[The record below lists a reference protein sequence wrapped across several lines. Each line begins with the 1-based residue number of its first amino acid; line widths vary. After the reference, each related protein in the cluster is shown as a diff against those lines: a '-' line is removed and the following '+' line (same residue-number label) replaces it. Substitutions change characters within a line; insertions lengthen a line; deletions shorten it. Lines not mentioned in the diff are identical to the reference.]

1 MLPALPVSNLGSNMI
16 ARLAVLLALIAAT
29 SALLAQ
35 PAQQPPGLRFHVKI
49 DPKQVGDKPQSGRV
63 LVGIAKKGEE
73 PDFTNY
79 KPPVLPLLGMDAQAF
94 SADKTIVF
102 DATSESF
109 PLGSSIKLPP
119 GEYSVQAAFLTN
131 PDINLPNAPGN
142 RFSEPIDVKLD
153 VAAGTTVTLTLNRA
167 HEDDVPKASATH
179 KYLQIPSKLLSD
191 FHGKP
196 VSYRVGVVL
205 PPNFA
210 KEADEKY
217 ALLVDI
223 GGFGTRYTHAR
234 EIEPDSRFVQIVP
247 DGAGPL
253 GDPYQVNSANNGPY
267 GDALT
272 QEVIPFI
279 EKTYRCLGTPK
290 SRFTCGIST
299 GGWVSLALQI
309 FYPDFFNGC
318 WSQCPDSVTFERF
331 ELLDLYQHENAYV
344 NPFGFERPSTRTIDS
359 DVISTVRH
367 EVQLERVLGRGG
379 KWELSGRD
387 WCCWNAVYGPRGKD
401 GLPVPAWDGKTGKI
415 DKAVAEHWKKYDL
428 KLVLEQNWKSLGP
441 KLAGGKINIWVG
453 ESDDYFL
460 NVAVHRFKASAL
472 KFANPPFDG
481 KIAIE
486 LRKPHDHGGWTRK
499 EMLDAMAKRAGG
511 K

>member
-1 MLPALPVSNLGSNMI
+1 MIVRLVVIALAAIAPVLF
-16 ARLAVLLALIAAT
+16 
-29 SALLAQ
+29 AQ
-35 PAQQPPGLRFHVKI
+35 PAKPAGVRFHVKI
-49 DPKQVGDKPQSGRV
+49 DPKQVGAKPQSGRV
-63 LVGIAKKGEE
+63 LVGIAKKSEH

-79 KPPVLPLLGMDAQAF
+79 KPPVLPLLGVDAESF
-94 SADKTIVF
+94 TADKTIVL
-102 DATSESF
+102 DSTSECF
-109 PLGSSIKLPP
+109 PFRGLESLPA
-119 GEYSVQAAFLTN
+119 GEYAVQSVFVTN
-131 PDINLPNAPGN
+131 TEINLPDAAGN
-142 RFSEPIDVKLD
+142 RYCEPVNVKFD
-153 VAAGTTVTLTLNRA
+153 PAVGATVTLTLNES
-167 HEDDVPKASATH
+167 HEEDEHKETATH
-179 KYLQIPSKLLSD
+179 KYLKIPSKLLSD
-191 FHGKP
+191 FHDRP

-210 KEADEKY
+210 KEPNKKY

-223 GGFGTRYTHAR
+223 GGFATRYTNAR
-234 EIEPDSRFVQIVP
+234 ETEPDPRFVQIIP

-253 GDPYQVNSANNGPY
+253 GDPYQVNSANNGPL

-290 SRFTCGIST
+290 ARFTCGIST

-309 FYPDFFNGC
+309 FYPDVFNGC

-331 ELLDLYQHENAYV
+331 ELLDLYNDANAYV
-344 NPFGFERPSTRTIDS
+344 NAFGFDRPSTRTIDG

-460 NVAVHRFKASAL
+460 NVAVHRFKASAM

-499 EMLDAMAKRAGG
+499 EMLDAMAKRSGG